1 MKEGEDMKKYTLT
14 LLFFTMF
21 AWMFQNIYA
30 TDEFTFEE
38 VNIGDEVTL
47 NGSKYEEGIE
57 VKETGN
63 ITTLRFYASYAN
75 GEAAYPAVGI
85 KIDVFYNDSNG
96 RIRPLTS
103 MRGFEKIELISNE
116 KGEIVIENLPYGMY
130 TYVITETPS
139 DLNVSKSE
147 NDSFE
152 VTPFDYDV
160 EVEYILP
167 IKVTVVA
174 VAGKAY
180 LFNPEDK
187 FIIGKSESKDYYD
200 PRPTYEI
207 MGDTNTPVTQDISID
222 NPDKAN
228 GAVNSATTQTAEL
241 EATSNTQEDY
251 NPSVTQVKVLGNL
264 YESAKTDFTI
274 KEDVEDINIEDIP
287 LSATIPVR
295 IEMSKKDA
303 IAAMRQIR
311 ITEQIKIATTN
322 MDSTLSELYRLSNV
336 PDDKKR

>member
-47 NGSKYEEGIE
+47 NKSTYEEGIE
-57 VKETGN
+57 VRETGSITILKFYAGYADKETADPLQGVE
-63 ITTLRFYASYAN
+63 IEIFYDTTDGKTRSLYALNSFANLNLVSDKN
-75 GEAAYPAVGI
+75 GE
-85 KIDVFYNDSNG
+85 
-96 RIRPLTS
+96 IR
-103 MRGFEKIELISNE
+103 
-116 KGEIVIENLPYGMY
+116 IENIPYGMY
-130 TYVITETPS
+130 RFTIKNAPTGYSKVIS
-139 DLNVSKSE
+139 DN
-147 NDSFE
+147 NTFE
-152 VTPFDYDV
+152 VTPYDYNTYTECYLSPV
-160 EVEYILP
+160 IQILGGSGKLMEAKANFITKPP
-167 IKVTVVA
+167 I
-174 VAGKAY
+174 
-180 LFNPEDK
+180 EID
-187 FIIGKSESKDYYD
+187 D
-200 PRPTYEI
+200 PKPGQETMGTDPT
-207 MGDTNTPVTQDISID
+207 TPATTENVDLD
-222 NPDKAN
+222 NADKAT
-228 GAVNSATTQTAEL
+228 GAVDSENTKTETTV
-241 EATSNTQEDY
+241 QETPQEY
-251 NPSVTQVKVLGNL
+251 APTTKQVKVLGNL